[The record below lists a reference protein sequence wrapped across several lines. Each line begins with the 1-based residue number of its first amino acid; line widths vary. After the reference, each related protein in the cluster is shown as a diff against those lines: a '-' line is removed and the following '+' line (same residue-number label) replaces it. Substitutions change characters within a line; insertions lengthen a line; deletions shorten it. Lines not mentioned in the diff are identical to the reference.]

1 MANQVKQTRVLD
13 SIVILPLRKK
23 KDSIIIQTGYGQAK
37 MTKQWLSNK
46 KRKRKKRLNNLVSA
60 VAQVNEVIALTC
72 KPFFFFWL

>member
-13 SIVILPLRKK
+13 SIVILPLKKKK

-46 KRKRKKRLNNLVSA
+46 KRKRKKRLNNFSFSS
-60 VAQVNEVIALTC
+60 C
-72 KPFFFFWL
+72 PS